1 MKAQEVFLAILTDL
15 VRSIQ
20 AAALYPETH
29 QRVQGPLVRL
39 HRTVRNEAVRLGG
52 SLSMGFF
59 GDRIVVDQFPFH
71 ASTLGI
77 GRLARRMASRGIEKV
92 AIGDAVTLPELKRFV
107 YFVADV
113 GETDGSR
120 PWKQIFFG
128 RIGGNAPA
136 ALRASGSGEILSA
149 SQIFA
154 GAPQISA
161 GAPQMLA
168 GATDV
173 LKDVL
178 HSIAVKGPLG
188 NVEEGRDIVAAV
200 MKGLREEEFLIDRM
214 IRLQARDDYTVAHSL
229 NVCVMVVAQASH
241 LDLSEAAIRDIGLA
255 ALLHDIGKEFV
266 SAEILNKPGKLDPGE
281 FAKVS
286 LHPVLGATHLRKLS
300 LGSDL
305 PVIVCY
311 EHHIRYDRS
320 GYPTPSFPDVPHP
333 ASLMTQ
339 IADVYDSL
347 RTFRPYRASLDR
359 ETALEILREG
369 RGTEFEPVFLDRFLR
384 MVS

>member
-15 VRSIQ
+15 GRSIQ
-20 AAALYPETH
+20 AATLYPETH
-29 QRVQGPLVRL
+29 QRVQEPLARL
-39 HRTVRNEAVRLGG
+39 LRRVRNEAKRLGG
-52 SLSMGFF
+52 GLSVGFF

-71 ASTLGI
+71 ASTPGI

-92 AIGDAVTLPELKRFV
+92 TIGETVTLPEMKRFV
-107 YFVADV
+107 YFAAGV
-113 GETDGSR
+113 GETDAPR
-120 PWKQIFFG
+120 PWKQISFG
-128 RIGGNAPA
+128 RIRGDEPA
-136 ALRASGSGEILSA
+136 EDSAAAAVEALP
-149 SQIFA
+149 
-154 GAPQISA
+154 APQV
-161 GAPQMLA
+161 LA

-229 NVCVMVVAQASH
+229 NVCVMVVAQAAGMG
-241 LDLSEAAIRDIGLA
+241 LPEATIRDIGLA
-255 ALLHDIGKEFV
+255 ALLHDIGKELV
-266 SAEILNKPGKLDPGE
+266 PAEILNKPGKLDSVE
-281 FAKVS
+281 FAKIS
-286 LHPVLGATHLRKLS
+286 LHPVLGATHLRKMS

-311 EHHIRYDRS
+311 EHHIRHDRS
-320 GYPTPSFPDVPHP
+320 GYPTSRFPEVPHP

-339 IADVYDSL
+339 IADVYDAL
-347 RTFRPYRASLDR
+347 RTYRPYRASLDR
-359 ETALEILREG
+359 ETALGILREG

-384 MVS
+384 MIS

>member
-15 VRSIQ
+15 ARSIQ

-29 QRVQGPLVRL
+29 QRVQEPLARL
-39 HRTVRNEAVRLGG
+39 HRTVRNEAKRLGG
-52 SLSMGFF
+52 SLGLGFL

-71 ASTLGI
+71 ASAPGI
-77 GRLARRMASRGIEKV
+77 GRLAGKLASRGIEKV
-92 AIGDAVTLPELKRFV
+92 AIGEAVTLPEMKRFV
-107 YFVADV
+107 YFVAGV
-113 GETDGSR
+113 GETGGSR
-120 PWKQIFFG
+120 SWNQLSFG
-128 RIGGNAPA
+128 RIQGNGPA
-136 ALRASGSGEILSA
+136 EFAASGGAEVLT
-149 SQIFA
+149 
-154 GAPQISA
+154 APQA
-161 GAPQMLA
+161 LA

-229 NVCVMVVAQASH
+229 NVCVMVVAQAAR
-241 LDLSEAAIRDIGLA
+241 LDLSEALIREIGLA
-255 ALLHDIGKEFV
+255 ALLHDIGKELV
-266 SAEILNKPGKLDPGE
+266 PAEILNKPGKLDTGE
-281 FAKVS
+281 FAKIS
-286 LHPVLGATHLRKLS
+286 THPVLGATRLRKMP

-320 GYPTPSFPDVPHP
+320 GYPTPRFPGVPHP
-333 ASLMTQ
+333 ASMMTQ
-339 IADVYDSL
+339 IADVYDAL
-347 RTFRPYRASLDR
+347 RTDRPHRTSLDR
-359 ETALEILREG
+359 ETALGILREG
-369 RGTEFEPVFLDRFLR
+369 RGTEFNPALLDIFLG

>member
-15 VRSIQ
+15 ARTIQ

-29 QRVQGPLVRL
+29 QRVQEPLARL
-39 HRTVRNEAVRLGG
+39 HRTVRNEAKRLGG
-52 SLSMGFF
+52 SLGLGFL

-71 ASTLGI
+71 ASAPGI
-77 GRLARRMASRGIEKV
+77 GRLAEKMASRGIEKV
-92 AIGDAVTLPELKRFV
+92 AIGEAVTLPEMKRFV
-107 YFVADV
+107 YFVAGV

-120 PWKQIFFG
+120 PWNQLSFG
-128 RIGGNAPA
+128 SIQGNGPAEFPAPGGAEV
-136 ALRASGSGEILSA
+136 LT
-149 SQIFA
+149 
-154 GAPQISA
+154 APQA
-161 GAPQMLA
+161 LD

-214 IRLQARDDYTVAHSL
+214 IRLQGRDDYTVAHSL
-229 NVCVMVVAQASH
+229 NVCVMVVAQAAR
-241 LDLSEAAIRDIGLA
+241 LDLSEGLIREIGLA
-255 ALLHDIGKEFV
+255 ALLHDIGKELV
-266 SAEILNKPGKLDPGE
+266 PVEILNKPGKLDTVE
-281 FAKVS
+281 FAKIS
-286 LHPVLGATHLRKLS
+286 THPVLGATHLRKMP

-320 GYPTPSFPDVPHP
+320 GYPSPRFPGVPHP

-339 IADVYDSL
+339 IADVYDAL
-347 RTFRPYRASLDR
+347 RTDRPHRTCLDR
-359 ETALEILREG
+359 ETALVILREG
-369 RGTEFEPVFLDRFLR
+369 RGTEFNPALLDIFLG

>member
-29 QRVQGPLVRL
+29 QRVQEPLARC
-39 HRTVRNEAVRLGG
+39 HRNVRNEAKRLGG
-52 SLSMGFF
+52 SLSLGFL

-71 ASTLGI
+71 ASTLGT

-92 AIGDAVTLPELKRFV
+92 VLGEAVTLAEMKRFV
-107 YFVADV
+107 YFVAGA
-113 GETDGSR
+113 GETDVSR
-120 PWKQIFFG
+120 PWKQISFG
-128 RIGGNAPA
+128 RIRGDEPA
-136 ALRASGSGEILSA
+136 GFPASGAGEAL
-149 SQIFA
+149 
-154 GAPQISA
+154 PV
-161 GAPQMLA
+161 PEVLA

-178 HSIAVKGPLG
+178 HSIAGKGSLG

-214 IRLQARDDYTVAHSL
+214 IRLQARDDYTVSHSL
-229 NVCVMVVAQASH
+229 NVCVMVVAQASR
-241 LDLSEAAIRDIGLA
+241 LDLSEAVIRDIGLA
-255 ALLHDIGKEFV
+255 ALLHDIGKELV
-266 SAEILNKPGKLDPGE
+266 PAEILNKPGKLDSGE
-281 FAKVS
+281 FSKIS
-286 LHPVLGATHLRKLS
+286 LHPVLGATHLRRMS

-311 EHHIRYDRS
+311 EHHIRYDRT
-320 GYPTPSFPDVPHP
+320 GYPTSRFLAVPHP

-339 IADVYDSL
+339 IADVYDAL
-347 RTFRPYRASLDR
+347 RTYRPHRASLDR
-359 ETALEILREG
+359 ETALGILREG
-369 RGTEFEPVFLDRFLR
+369 RGTEFEPVLLDRFLR

>member
-1 MKAQEVFLAILTDL
+1 MKAQEVFRAILTDL

-29 QRVQGPLVRL
+29 QRVQEPLVRL
-39 HRTVRNEAVRLGG
+39 LRSVKNEAKRLGG
-52 SLSMGFF
+52 SLRFGFL

-71 ASTLGI
+71 ASTLGV
-77 GRLARRMASRGIEKV
+77 GRLAGRMASRGIEKV
-92 AIGDAVTLPELKRFV
+92 DIGEAVTLPEMRRFV
-107 YFVADV
+107 YFVA
-113 GETDGSR
+113 GAGKTEESR
-120 PWKQIFFG
+120 PWKQISFG
-128 RIGGNAPA
+128 RIQGDVPA
-136 ALRASGSGEILSA
+136 EFPASGGGEELPVA
-149 SQIFA
+149 
-154 GAPQISA
+154 
-161 GAPQMLA
+161 QMLA

-229 NVCVMVVAQASH
+229 NVCVMVVAQASR
-241 LDLSEAAIRDIGLA
+241 LDLSEAVIRDVGLA
-255 ALLHDIGKEFV
+255 ALLHDIGKELV
-266 SAEILNKPGKLDPGE
+266 PAEILNKPGKLDSGE
-281 FAKVS
+281 FAKIS
-286 LHPVLGATHLRKLS
+286 LHPVLGATHLRKMS

-305 PVIVCY
+305 PVIVCF
-311 EHHIRYDRS
+311 EHHIRHDRS
-320 GYPTPSFPDVPHP
+320 GYPTPRFQDGPHP
-333 ASLMTQ
+333 ASMMTQ
-339 IADVYDSL
+339 IADVYDAL
-347 RTFRPYRASLDR
+347 RTNRPYRASLDR
-359 ETALEILREG
+359 ETALGILREG

>member
-29 QRVQGPLVRL
+29 KRVQEPLIRL
-39 HRTVRNEAVRLGG
+39 LRSVRNEARRLGG
-52 SLSMGFF
+52 SLSIGFL
-59 GDRIVVDQFPFH
+59 GDRVVVDQFPFH

-77 GRLARRMASRGIEKV
+77 GRLAGRMASRGIEKV
-92 AIGDAVTLPELKRFV
+92 VLGEAVTLPEMKRFV
-107 YFVADV
+107 YFVAGI

-120 PWKQIFFG
+120 PWKHISFG
-128 RIGGNAPA
+128 RILGDEHAEFP
-136 ALRASGSGEILSA
+136 ASGSGEALP
-149 SQIFA
+149 
-154 GAPQISA
+154 APQV
-161 GAPQMLA
+161 LA

-173 LKDVL
+173 LKEVL
-178 HSIAVKGPLG
+178 HSIAAKGSLG

-229 NVCVMVVAQASH
+229 NVCVMVVAQAAR
-241 LDLSEAAIRDIGLA
+241 LKLSEASIREIGLA
-255 ALLHDIGKEFV
+255 ALLHDIGKELV
-266 SAEILNKPGKLDPGE
+266 PVEILNKPGKLDSGE
-281 FAKVS
+281 FAKIS
-286 LHPVLGATHLRKLS
+286 LHPVLGATHLRKMS

-320 GYPTPSFPDVPHP
+320 GYPTPRFRDVPHP

-339 IADVYDSL
+339 IADVYDAL
-347 RTFRPYRASLDR
+347 RTYRPYRTSLDR
-359 ETALEILREG
+359 ETALGILREG
-369 RGTEFEPVFLDRFLR
+369 RGTEFEPLFLDRFLR
-384 MVS
+384 MIS

>member
-29 QRVQGPLVRL
+29 QRVQEPLARL
-39 HRTVRNEAVRLGG
+39 HRKIRNEAKRLGG
-52 SLSMGFF
+52 ILNVGFL

-77 GRLARRMASRGIEKV
+77 GRLAGRMASRGIEKV
-92 AIGDAVTLPELKRFV
+92 AIGEAVTLPEMKRFV
-107 YFVADV
+107 YFMAGV
-113 GETDGSR
+113 GETDGAR
-120 PWKQIFFG
+120 PWKQISFG
-128 RIGGNAPA
+128 RIGGDEPA
-136 ALRASGSGEILSA
+136 EFPASGAGEALP
-149 SQIFA
+149 
-154 GAPQISA
+154 APQV
-161 GAPQMLA
+161 LA

-229 NVCVMVVAQASH
+229 NVCVMVVAQAAG
-241 LDLSEAAIRDIGLA
+241 LELSETALRDIGLA
-255 ALLHDIGKEFV
+255 ALLHDIGKELV
-266 SAEILNKPGKLDPGE
+266 PAEILNKPGKLDSGE
-281 FAKVS
+281 FAKIS
-286 LHPVLGATHLRKLS
+286 LHPVLGATHLRKIS

-311 EHHIRYDRS
+311 EHHIRHDRS
-320 GYPTPSFPDVPHP
+320 GYPTPRFPDVPHP

-339 IADVYDSL
+339 IADVYDAL
-347 RTFRPYRASLDR
+347 RTHRPYRASLDR
-359 ETALEILREG
+359 ETSLGILREG
-369 RGTEFEPVFLDRFLR
+369 RGTEFEPILLDRFLR

>member
-15 VRSIQ
+15 ARSIQ

-29 QRVQGPLVRL
+29 QRVQEPLARL
-39 HRTVRNEAVRLGG
+39 HRKVRSEAKRLGG
-52 SLSMGFF
+52 SLNLGFL

-71 ASTLGI
+71 ASAPGI
-77 GRLARRMASRGIEKV
+77 GRLAGKMASRGIEKV
-92 AIGDAVTLPELKRFV
+92 AIGEAVTLPEMKRFV
-107 YFVADV
+107 YFVAGV
-113 GETDGSR
+113 GETGESR
-120 PWKQIFFG
+120 PWSQFSFG
-128 RIGGNAPA
+128 RIQGNEPA
-136 ALRASGSGEILSA
+136 VFPASGGAEGLT
-149 SQIFA
+149 
-154 GAPQISA
+154 APQA
-161 GAPQMLA
+161 LA

-214 IRLQARDDYTVAHSL
+214 LRLQARDDYTVAHSL
-229 NVCVMVVAQASH
+229 NVCVMVVAQAAR
-241 LDLSEAAIRDIGLA
+241 LDLSEALIREIGLA
-255 ALLHDIGKEFV
+255 ALLHDIGKELV
-266 SAEILNKPGKLDPGE
+266 PAEILNKPGKLDAEE
-281 FAKVS
+281 FAKIS
-286 LHPVLGATHLRKLS
+286 LHPVLGATHLRKMP

-311 EHHIRYDRS
+311 EHHIRYDRT
-320 GYPTPSFPDVPHP
+320 GYPTPRFPGIPHP

-339 IADVYDSL
+339 IADVYDAL
-347 RTFRPYRASLDR
+347 RTERPHRTSLDR
-359 ETALEILREG
+359 ETALGILREG
-369 RGTEFEPVFLDRFLR
+369 RGTEFNPALLDIFLG

>member
-1 MKAQEVFLAILTDL
+1 MKAQEIFLAILTDL

-29 QRVQGPLVRL
+29 QRVLEPLVRL
-39 HRTVRNEAVRLGG
+39 HRMTRNEAVRLGG

-71 ASTLGI
+71 ASTTGI

-92 AIGDAVTLPELKRFV
+92 AIGDAVTLTELKRFV
-107 YFVADV
+107 YFLAGV

-120 PWKQIFFG
+120 PWKQISFG
-128 RIGGNAPA
+128 RIGGDEPA
-136 ALRASGSGEILSA
+136 ALRAPGSVEILSA
-149 SQIFA
+149 SQA
-154 GAPQISA
+154 LA

-266 SAEILNKPGKLDPGE
+266 PVEILNKPGKLDSAE
-281 FAKVS
+281 FAKIS
-286 LHPVLGATHLRKLS
+286 LHPVLGATHLRKIS

-311 EHHIRYDRS
+311 EHHMRHDRS
-320 GYPTPSFPDVPHP
+320 GYPTPRFPDAPHP

-339 IADVYDSL
+339 IADVYDAL
-347 RTFRPYRASLDR
+347 RTYRPYRTSLDQ
-359 ETALEILREG
+359 ETALGILREG

>member
-1 MKAQEVFLAILTDL
+1 MKAQEIFLAILTDL

-29 QRVQGPLVRL
+29 QRVQEPLARL
-39 HRTVRNEAVRLGG
+39 HRTVRNEAKRLGG
-52 SLSMGFF
+52 SLSVGFF

-71 ASTLGI
+71 ASTLGV
-77 GRLARRMASRGIEKV
+77 GRLARSMASRGIEKI
-92 AIGDAVTLPELKRFV
+92 AIGEAVTFPEMKRFV
-107 YFVADV
+107 FFLTGVEEA
-113 GETDGSR
+113 GGSPR
-120 PWKQIFFG
+120 PWKQISFG

-136 ALRASGSGEILSA
+136 ASPALGAWEALP
-149 SQIFA
+149 
-154 GAPQISA
+154 APQA
-161 GAPQMLA
+161 LA
-168 GATDV
+168 GAAEV

-178 HSIAVKGPLG
+178 HSIAAKGSLG

-229 NVCVMVVAQASH
+229 NVCMMVVAQAAV
-241 LDLSEAAIRDIGLA
+241 LDLSEAALRDIGLA
-255 ALLHDIGKEFV
+255 ALLHDIGKELV
-266 SAEILNKPGKLDPGE
+266 PAEILNKPGKLDSGE
-281 FAKVS
+281 FAKIS
-286 LHPVLGATHLRKLS
+286 LHPVLGATHLRKIS

-305 PVIVCY
+305 PVIVCF

-320 GYPTPSFPDVPHP
+320 GYPTSRFRDVPHP

-339 IADVYDSL
+339 IADVYDAL
-347 RTFRPYRASLDR
+347 RTNRPHRASLDR
-359 ETALEILREG
+359 ETALGILREG
-369 RGTEFEPVFLDRFLR
+369 RGTEFEPAFLDRFLR

>member
-15 VRSIQ
+15 ARSIQ

-29 QRVQGPLVRL
+29 RRVQEPLARL
-39 HRTVRNEAVRLGG
+39 HRKVRNEAKRLGG
-52 SLSMGFF
+52 SLRLGFL

-71 ASTLGI
+71 ASAPGI
-77 GRLARRMASRGIEKV
+77 GRLAGRMASHGIEKV
-92 AIGDAVTLPELKRFV
+92 AIGEAVSLPEMKRFV
-107 YFVADV
+107 YFVAGV
-113 GETDGSR
+113 GETGGSP
-120 PWKQIFFG
+120 PWNHFSFG
-128 RIGGNAPA
+128 RIREKGPAVFPAPGGEE
-136 ALRASGSGEILSA
+136 ALTSP
-149 SQIFA
+149 
-154 GAPQISA
+154 GA
-161 GAPQMLA
+161 LA

-178 HSIAVKGPLG
+178 RSIAVMGPLG

-229 NVCVMVVAQASH
+229 NVCVMVVAQAAR
-241 LDLSEAAIRDIGLA
+241 LDLSEALIREIGLA
-255 ALLHDIGKEFV
+255 ALLHDIGKELV
-266 SAEILNKPGKLDPGE
+266 PAEILNKPGKLDAGE
-281 FAKVS
+281 FAKIS
-286 LHPVLGATHLRKLS
+286 LHPVLGATHLRKMPLE
-300 LGSDL
+300 SDL

-320 GYPTPSFPDVPHP
+320 GYPSPRFPGVPHP

-339 IADVYDSL
+339 IADVYDAL
-347 RTFRPYRASLDR
+347 RTDRPHRTCLDR
-359 ETALEILREG
+359 ETALVILREG
-369 RGTEFEPVFLDRFLR
+369 RGTEFNPALLDIFLG